1 MRRGLLIIAI
11 LVGFV
16 WGSKAQTIADT
27 SMNIHLTSFHLSG
40 QLPAGDMGKRYG
52 TSLGV
57 GGSYMYKT
65 AKDWILMADVTF
77 ITGNT
82 YKADSIFDNLKDE
95 YGDFISIY
103 GEVSEYKYYER
114 GFYAAGGVGRLIP
127 IFGPNPNSGL
137 MVTVTGGILQYKTLI
152 HQDGSDIP
160 GITGDYA
167 VGYDRLSNGFA
178 LSEFVG
184 YMHLDSNDPV
194 NFYVGLEFTQAWTKN
209 RRDWDYYLNGPELGL
224 RHDYMFGLRFGWIFP
239 INKKAT
245 NTYYFY

>member
-1 MRRGLLIIAI
+1 MRRGFLIIAI

-40 QLPAGDMGKRYG
+40 HVPGGDMGKRYG

-65 AKDWILMADVTF
+65 EKQWILMADLTF

-103 GEVSEYKYYER
+103 GEISEHKYYER
-114 GFYAAGGVGRLIP
+114 GFYAAGGVGRLFP
-127 IFGPNPNSGL
+127 VFGPNPNSGL
-137 MVTVTGGILQYKTLI
+137 MCMLSAGILQHKTLI
-152 HQDGSDIP
+152 HQDGADIP
-160 GITGDYA
+160 GINGDYA
-167 VGYDRLSNGFA
+167 KGYDRLTNGFA
-178 LSEFVG
+178 ISEFIG
-184 YMHLDSNDPV
+184 YMHLDNSDPV
-194 NFYVGLEFTQAWTKN
+194 NFYVGLEFTQGWTKN
-209 RRDWDYYLNGPELGL
+209 RRDWDFYLNGPELGL
-224 RHDYMFGLRFGWIFP
+224 KHDYMFGLRFGWIFP